1 MEFPGSLDYDLINAG
16 TGIDQTIKE
25 LAKTVQ
31 RVTAHEGDIIWD
43 ATKPDGTPR
52 KLMDVSLLKKLGWS
66 ASIELEEGIQ
76 QTYKWFLNNIDDIK
90 QVEIK

>member
-1 MEFPGSLDYDLINAG
+1 
-16 TGIDQTIKE
+16 
-25 LAKTVQ
+25 
-31 RVTAHEGDIIWD
+31 
-43 ATKPDGTPR
+43 
-52 KLMDVSLLKKLGWS
+52 MDVSLLKKLGWS